1 MSGSSVDGFG
11 PSFPST
17 DVRLSLRIDKDMMK
31 RYMDKQIRRCL
42 ANPAILVLALVYLSS
57 SRRSKPGFPY
67 WVTQS
72 L

>member
-1 MSGSSVDGFG
+1 MSASSVDGFG

-17 DVRLSLRIDKDMMK
+17 DVRLFLRTDYDLLK
-31 RYMDKQIRRCL
+31 RYMNKQIRRCL
-42 ANPAILVLALVYLSS
+42 TNPAILILAMVYLSS